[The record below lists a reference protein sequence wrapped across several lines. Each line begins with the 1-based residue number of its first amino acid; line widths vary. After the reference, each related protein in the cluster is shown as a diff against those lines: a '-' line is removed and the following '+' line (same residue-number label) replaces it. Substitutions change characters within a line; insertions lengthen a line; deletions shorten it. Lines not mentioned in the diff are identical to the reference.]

1 MRAGDVM
8 MIRRATLALVPLA
21 LALLAPTAHAEV
33 HQKAETGFVI
43 RSGADVE
50 ASPDAAW
57 RTLVDPSQWWS
68 PDHTYSS
75 DAANLSLDPRVE
87 GCFCELLPSRES
99 PNAAPRGHV
108 EHMRVIFIDRGRMLR
123 LSGALG
129 PLQSEA
135 VTGTLTMNLKPR
147 DGGGSRIL
155 WEYVVGGYMRYKTD
169 EIAPAVDK
177 VIGEQLAR
185 LAAKLGPVAAPSA
198 VPPQA
203 APDPLPPPAAPT
215 ELPPADPRKP
225 VMIGR

>member
-1 MRAGDVM
+1 MRLSALA
-8 MIRRATLALVPLA
+8 ILLPPLALVA
-21 LALLAPTAHAEV
+21 TAAHAEV
-33 HQKAETGFVI
+33 FQKAENGFVI
-43 RSGADVE
+43 RTGADVE
-50 ASPDAAW
+50 ALPDGAW
-57 RTLVDPSQWWS
+57 RTLVNPSEWWS

-87 GCFCELLPSRES
+87 GCFCELLPNRDS

-135 VTGTLTMNLKPR
+135 VTGTLTVNLKAR
-147 DGGGSRIL
+147 DGGGTRIL

-177 VIGEQLAR
+177 VISEQMAR
-185 LAAKLGPVAAPSA
+185 LAGKLGPVAAP
-198 VPPQA
+198 A
-203 APDPLPPPAAPT
+203 APPAVDKPAAPAEPA
-215 ELPPADPRKP
+215 ELPRADPRIERRGP
-225 VMIGR
+225 VIIGR